1 RPDVADEAISDRV
14 EAGGAEVPLRHP
26 PDTGGDDDV
35 HARAA
40 GDAQDQVDVPSEI
53 DGGQIDDGTDA
64 AAVEVGHLP
73 LGDVQDAVP
82 VPEMGPVLLDS
93 GGARDDVLVHQ
104 GGPELGRGDRA
115 QRGLDGCHLDLLYRV
130 QTSSTGLSPR
140 TAASTTDSID
150 DSRSRSSAVSRPGPR
165 SPRAPTV

>member
-1 RPDVADEAISDRV
+1 MMTRLRSMPSWAKIACCISPVRPA
-14 EAGGAEVPLRHP
+14 
-26 PDTGGDDDV
+26 
-35 HARAA
+35 
-40 GDAQDQVDVPSEI
+40 AQDQVDGPSEI

-82 VPEMGPVLLDS
+82 VPKMGPVLLDS

-104 GGPELGRGDRA
+104 GWPELGRGDRA

-130 QTSSTGLSPR
+130 QTSSTGFLPP
-140 TAASTTDSID
+140 TAA
-150 DSRSRSSAVSRPGPR
+150 RP
-165 SPRAPTV
+165 